1 MRPASSPDRM
11 STSMGRGKTS
21 SSLAVAECDS
31 LDVHV
36 LLDNTTDLTSTAGP
50 MVTSHLGNA
59 LRRRPRF
66 GLTGTCLCCANWGLS
81 LALDIRTGSV
91 TRRVMF
97 DAGPD
102 CESLRRNAR
111 ILGYDLTQ
119 FDAVVLSHGHWDH
132 AGGLTEPFSQQKRRA
147 TPRVTEFH
155 ANRSMFVRRGMRT
168 APDRVVP
175 FKTPPSPESLG
186 RLGAKLI
193 LEDGAR
199 VLAGGCA
206 YLSGEIPRLTEYE
219 VGLPGHVSMDSKSS
233 EWMEDPLI
241 LDERWLAVKVR
252 GRGVVVFSACSHAGV
267 INVLRHAKTV
277 FADTPLYAVMGGLH
291 LSGQPNEQ
299 IIDRT
304 VEDLAVFSLAR
315 IIPGHCT
322 GWRAINALEQRFG
335 DQVTPLSVG
344 QTHRFEGIG

>member
-1 MRPASSPDRM
+1 MTPASLPHLM
-11 STSMGRGKTS
+11 TTSMGRRDTS
-21 SSLAVAECDS
+21 PAAQVVECDS

-36 LLDNTTDLTSTAGP
+36 LLDNTTDLTSSSGS

-81 LALDIRTGSV
+81 LALDIQANGE

-111 ILGYDLTQ
+111 ILAYDLTQ

-132 AGGLTEPFSQQKRRA
+132 AGGLTEPFTQQRRRS
-147 TPRVTEFH
+147 TVKVTEFH
-155 ANRSMFVRRGMRT
+155 ANHSMFVRRGMRT

-175 FKTPPSPESLG
+175 FRSPPSPERLRG
-186 RLGAKLI
+186 LGAKLI
-193 LEDGAR
+193 IEETAR
-199 VLAGGCA
+199 VLADGYA

-219 VGLPGHVSMDSKSS
+219 VGLPGHVAMRPKSS
-233 EWMEDPLI
+233 EWTDDPLI

-252 GRGVVVFSACSHAGV
+252 DKGVIVFSACSHAGV
-267 INVLRHAKTV
+267 VNVLRHARTV
-277 FADTPLYAVMGGLH
+277 FPEIPLFAVMGGLH

-304 VEDLAVFSLAR
+304 VEDLADFSLER

-322 GWRAINALEQRFG
+322 GWRAITALAQRFG
-335 DQVTPLSVG
+335 DRVTPLSVG
-344 QTHRFEGIG
+344 QTHRF